1 MAICPV
7 CKGFMATDDVDRANH
22 VALGFAVCSWDCH
35 TRAYDPEQFELPL
48 RMHADV
54 GWRHEIRSHID
65 DP

>member
-7 CKGFMATDDVDRANH
+7 CKGFMPTDDTDRANH

-35 TRAYDPEQFELPL
+35 TKAYDPEQYMLPL
-48 RMHADV
+48 SLNEEPS
-54 GWRHEIRSHID
+54 WRRTIQQHID